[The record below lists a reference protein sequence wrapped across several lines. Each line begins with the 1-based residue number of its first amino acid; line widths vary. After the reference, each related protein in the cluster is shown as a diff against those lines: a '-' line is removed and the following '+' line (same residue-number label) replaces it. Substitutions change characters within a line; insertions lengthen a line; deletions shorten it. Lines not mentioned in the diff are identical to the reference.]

1 MQIQINTDNNVDSGP
16 DLTLLVEDEIGTALA
31 PFVDR
36 ITRVDVHLG
45 DESAG
50 KKSEG
55 DMRCMLEA
63 RPAGHEPVT
72 ATHHASTTG
81 EAIRGASHKL
91 HSLLES
97 LFGRLDDRQPGGETI
112 RGPQ

>member
-16 DLTLLVEDEIGTALA
+16 ELTRLVEEEIGTALA

-45 DESAG
+45 DEGAG
-50 KKSEG
+50 KKGEG

-72 ATHHASTTG
+72 VTQHASTTG

-97 LFGRLDDRQPGGETI
+97 MFGRLDDRQPGGGTI